1 MPCWHHDGPECRL
14 AAPQIDAA
22 FPMSSL
28 LSRARLRASLHYVSL
43 PLPGD
48 ECETW
53 TREQLLEM
61 NACFV
66 AALEQARDVVVLSH

>member
-43 PLPGD
+43 PFPGD

-66 AALEQARDVVVLSH
+66 AALEQARDVGSC